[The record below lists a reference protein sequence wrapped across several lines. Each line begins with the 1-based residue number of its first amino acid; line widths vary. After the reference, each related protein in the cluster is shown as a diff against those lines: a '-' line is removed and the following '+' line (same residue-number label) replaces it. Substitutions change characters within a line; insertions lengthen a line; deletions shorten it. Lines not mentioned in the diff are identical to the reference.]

1 VSSGS
6 IAEAIEIRKLSR
18 KRASERIL
26 IYATYPAELA
36 SKSIGRCPAL
46 CFVAGFGGFA
56 APEPH
61 QGDFDV
67 ALLPQ
72 NMSLHFKNVCAI
84 LSVRGYEHIRK
95 AHDAWKEITSMYRKE
110 IIYDRETRDYA
121 MYLDGELV
129 GFARTYHEAEVT
141 LDQLVFELMT
151 GQYFREAA

>member
-1 VSSGS
+1 MRLGLRQSLSGAARHS
-6 IAEAIEIRKLSR
+6 ALLLVLAAKPP
-18 KRASERIL
+18 KP
-26 IYATYPAELA
+26 ATN
-36 SKSIGRCPAL
+36 I
-46 CFVAGFGGFA
+46 FFGGGFT